1 MTYGLTD
8 AQWCLASM
16 HCVHDNL
23 GDRWCFI
30 SSHPLTPLFGLRNR
44 CCMCSCTGIPP
55 FFDVPAAVSESCCQ
69 HRHRGGFN
77 GLIYV
82 RLMRVGGPQPQ
93 IHWIEWTCAHFNTL
107 TKLSITAKANW
118 QPLTQTQTIPIDRLL
133 SSHLKNMLLMGEW
146 GTWNHFQGDIKA
158 ALWGGVVVITPHRPA
173 LKKAI

>member
-1 MTYGLTD
+1 
-8 AQWCLASM
+8 M
-16 HCVHDNL
+16 HCVHDDCSRRIPTIW
-23 GDRWCFI
+23 GIDDV
-30 SSHPLTPLFGLRNR
+30 LFPATL
-44 CCMCSCTGIPP
+44 SLLYLDWETGVAC
-55 FFDVPAAVSESCCQ
+55 VPAPTFLHSLIYLQRCLRASVAQAQ
-69 HRHRGGFN
+69 HRHRSRFN